1 MRVAEDGDRQ
11 VQGTVRTVPDCPKK
25 TSESEGVHVAAVS
38 KVHPQ
43 RPGADLKYAVG
54 EDPDLKVRLK
64 MMNDVYLRLKISSC
78 VIAQVFVFK
87 EKDLQVADEFGPQ
100 WTELFESA
108 VVVLLVEDCPRARLW
123 QAVWARAQRWYFY
136 AAQSRLLEGASFDAY
151 AVLMG
156 HEKHP
161 DEDVLKAEYCY
172 SIAELDDKVSR
183 TVGSRRRWRAKQL
196 KRSLSGADRRGASPV
211 RDGQSSR

>member
-1 MRVAEDGDRQ
+1 M
-11 VQGTVRTVPDCPKK
+11 
-25 TSESEGVHVAAVS
+25 
-38 KVHPQ
+38 
-43 RPGADLKYAVG
+43 
-54 EDPDLKVRLK
+54 
-64 MMNDVYLRLKISSC
+64 
-78 VIAQVFVFK
+78 FK

-136 AAQSRLLEGASFDAY
+136 AAQVRLLEGSSFDAS
-151 AVLMG
+151 AILMG
-156 HEKHP
+156 HEKRQGQ
-161 DEDVLKAEYCY
+161 DELKAEQCY

-196 KRSLSGADRRGASPV
+196 KRSFSAARRGASPA
-211 RDGQSSR
+211 RDGQSGW